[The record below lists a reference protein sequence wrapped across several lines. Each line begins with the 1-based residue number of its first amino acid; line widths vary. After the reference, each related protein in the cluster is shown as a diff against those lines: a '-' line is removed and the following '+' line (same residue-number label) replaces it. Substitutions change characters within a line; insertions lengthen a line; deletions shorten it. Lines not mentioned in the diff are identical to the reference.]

1 MGEFKVGDALIA
13 SDISDGFYAP
23 YYTPHMVYKITD
35 VNDNGFYGIIDDE
48 NDRQLWSAIE
58 IRKCFR
64 LSISKDEDELEVD
77 KIHTIIPK
85 DPAQRKQCPVYS
97 GVINYFP
104 DAMYSLAKQSWI
116 GNEQHNPG
124 TKLHWD
130 RSKSGDELDALMRHI
145 VDGDWEAVAWRA
157 MANLQK
163 KIEDGYVP
171 AGFEDEA

>member
-1 MGEFKVGDALIA
+1 MGESKVGDAIIA
-13 SDISDGFYAP
+13 DGDTGTH
-23 YYTPHMVYKITD
+23 YTP
-35 VNDNGFYGIIDDE
+35 
-48 NDRQLWSAIE
+48 
-58 IRKCFR
+58 RKERKFFR
-64 LSISKDEDELEVD
+64 LFTSKDEDELEVD
-77 KIHTIIPK
+77 KIHTTIPK